1 MSQINDGAIPD
12 VFDSIGGDA
21 DSTGLD
27 SVQKGSSNSIDQRDE
42 SDTTDGYSVPFV
54 QEKIREA
61 TEIERGVTAAITLP
75 SGSTEITGN
84 YSTCL
89 FQRVASFTLVVLLV
103 NLPNHSLANFYV
115 HA

>member
-54 QEKIREA
+54 QEKILEA
-61 TEIERGVTAAITLP
+61 TEMERGVTAAITLP
-75 SGSTEITGN
+75 SGNTEITGN
-84 YSTCL
+84 YSTC
-89 FQRVASFTLVVLLV
+89 FVSRPRVVMLLV
-103 NLPNHSLANFYV
+103 NLPLD
-115 HA
+115 